1 MTDTPVQRHSVVVAG
16 LLVTLWTFLIT
27 FGLSVILIFTTWILA
42 GDRTT
47 TISEAFKVVIWGYLA
62 MQGVPLVINSTVL
75 SLPFLGFLLLTLL
88 SLYRSSRWAIRSAL
102 YETVKRPTLISLLV
116 VSVASI
122 SYCGVIAILR
132 FFVEPQNINWVEVM
146 IKPSIMVISMSI
158 FAVGTVGGTWSL
170 IFDDL
175 DFIIQRI
182 LKLIFRYTL
191 LTLLIGI
198 VVILIAIGLNYENM
212 LLVQSSL
219 LGGVVAVIAVV
230 VSGIGWL
237 PNFVLWAWAWLTSST
252 VALGTGSSISLNSV
266 TISQLPAWPWF
277 ALIPTSLPSWTRYLL
292 AIPLLVGFAIAL
304 STRNKKI
311 SLWIVSAFLTS
322 LGVSGILSGLSY
334 LSSGS
339 LGSNLLINF
348 GVSPRE
354 VFQRNMTWFLVSQ
367 IVVIVFV
374 GLIRYI
380 TRIKKM
386 IKKLKKRQQIETKS
400 CDISFWHRLTL

>member
-146 IKPSIMVISMSI
+146 LKPSIMVISMSI

-339 LGSNLLINF
+339 LGSNLLVNF
-348 GVSPRE
+348 GVYPRE

-374 GLIRYI
+374 GLIRYN
-380 TRIKKM
+380 KN
-386 IKKLKKRQQIETKS
+386 KRNDKEIEEETAN
-400 CDISFWHRLTL
+400 

>member
-16 LLVTLWTFLIT
+16 LLVSLWTFLIT

-102 YETVKRPTLISLLV
+102 YENVKRPTLISLLV

-146 IKPSIMVISMSI
+146 IRPSIMVISMSI

-374 GLIRYI
+374 GLIRYNKN
-380 TRIKKM
+380 KKND
-386 IKKLKKRQQIETKS
+386 KEIEEETAN
-400 CDISFWHRLTL
+400 

>member
-102 YETVKRPTLISLLV
+102 YENVKRPTLISLLV

-146 IKPSIMVISMSI
+146 LKPSIMVISMSI

-182 LKLIFRYTL
+182 LKLVFRYTL

-374 GLIRYI
+374 GLIRYN
-380 TRIKKM
+380 KN
-386 IKKLKKRQQIETKS
+386 KRNDKEIEEETAN
-400 CDISFWHRLTL
+400 

>member
-27 FGLSVILIFTTWILA
+27 FGLSVTLIFTTWILA

-102 YETVKRPTLISLLV
+102 YENVKRPTLISLLV

-132 FFVEPQNINWVEVM
+132 FFVEPQNINWIEVM
-146 IKPSIMVISMSI
+146 LKPSIMVISMSI

-198 VVILIAIGLNYENM
+198 LVILIAIGLNYENM

-252 VALGTGSSISLNSV
+252 VALGTGSNISLNSV

-339 LGSNLLINF
+339 LGSNLLVNF

-354 VFQRNMTWFLVSQ
+354 VFQQNMTWFLVSQ

-374 GLIRYI
+374 GLIRYNKN
-380 TRIKKM
+380 KKND
-386 IKKLKKRQQIETKS
+386 KEIEEETAN
-400 CDISFWHRLTL
+400 

>member
-146 IKPSIMVISMSI
+146 LKPSIMVISMSI

-367 IVVIVFV
+367 FVVIIFV
-374 GLIRYI
+374 GLIRYN
-380 TRIKKM
+380 KN
-386 IKKLKKRQQIETKS
+386 KRNDKEIEEETAN
-400 CDISFWHRLTL
+400 

>member
-27 FGLSVILIFTTWILA
+27 FGLSVTLIFTTWILA

-102 YETVKRPTLISLLV
+102 YENVKRPTLISLLV

-132 FFVEPQNINWVEVM
+132 FFVEPQNINWIEVM
-146 IKPSIMVISMSI
+146 LKPSIMVISMSI

-198 VVILIAIGLNYENM
+198 LVILIAIGLNYENM

-322 LGVSGILSGLSY
+322 LGISGILSGLSY

-339 LGSNLLINF
+339 LGSNLLVNF

-354 VFQRNMTWFLVSQ
+354 VFQQNMTWFLVSQ

-374 GLIRYI
+374 GLIRYNKN
-380 TRIKKM
+380 KKND
-386 IKKLKKRQQIETKS
+386 KEIEEETAN
-400 CDISFWHRLTL
+400 

>member
-102 YETVKRPTLISLLV
+102 YENVKRPTLISLLV

-146 IKPSIMVISMSI
+146 LKPSIMVISMSI

-198 VVILIAIGLNYENM
+198 IVILIAIGLNYENM

-367 IVVIVFV
+367 SVVIIFV
-374 GLIRYI
+374 GLIRYN
-380 TRIKKM
+380 KN
-386 IKKLKKRQQIETKS
+386 KRNDKEIEEETAN
-400 CDISFWHRLTL
+400 

>member
-132 FFVEPQNINWVEVM
+132 FFVEPQNINCVEVM
-146 IKPSIMVISMSI
+146 LKPSIMVISMSI

-277 ALIPTSLPSWTRYLL
+277 ALIPTNLPSWTRYLL

-367 IVVIVFV
+367 SVVIIFV
-374 GLIRYI
+374 GLIRYN
-380 TRIKKM
+380 KN
-386 IKKLKKRQQIETKS
+386 KRNDKEIEEETAN
-400 CDISFWHRLTL
+400 